1 MDNRLVPLAEAAE
14 ESAFGGKAVSLGAAI
29 RAGLPVPPGVAL
41 GTTMV
46 DRVASGDQSAI
57 DAILASPFV
66 PDGRLAVRSSA
77 VGEDSADASFAGQHA
92 TRLNVRKP
100 NIQQA
105 VHVVWA
111 SARTGAALAYRTR
124 KGLPPHPKIA
134 TVVQMLVE
142 PVAAGVLFTRNP
154 ITGADERMIEASWG
168 LGEAVVSGIVVP
180 DRARLS
186 PEGTMLDFA
195 IGDKDVKIW
204 YDEGDGTT
212 ETPVEE
218 ALRRIPCVDETNLEA
233 LNDLANRC
241 QRVWGPA
248 LDIEWALG
256 SDGDIYLL
264 QCRPITT
271 LGGLSDPTGS
281 DPHRV
286 RST

>member
-1 MDNRLVPLAEAAE
+1 MDDRLVPLAEAAD

-46 DRVASGDQSAI
+46 DRVAAGEPSAI
-57 DAILASPFV
+57 DAILTSSHI
-66 PDGRLAVRSSA
+66 PDARLAVRSSA

-100 NIQQA
+100 NIHQA

-111 SARTGAALAYRTR
+111 SARTEAALAYRAR

-186 PEGTMLDFA
+186 PRGTVLDFEIA
-195 IGDKDVKIW
+195 DKDVKVW
-204 YDEGDGTT
+204 YDDGDGTV
-212 ETPVEE
+212 EMPVDE
-218 ALRRIPCVDETNLEA
+218 ALRGAPCLDETHLSQ
-233 LNDLANRC
+233 LNELAERC

-248 LDIEWALG
+248 LDLEWALG
-256 SDGDIYLL
+256 GDGSIYLL

-271 LGGLSDPTGS
+271 L
-281 DPHRV
+281 R
-286 RST
+286 

>member
-1 MDNRLVPLAEAAE
+1 MDDRLVPLAEAVE

-29 RAGLPVPPGVAL
+29 RAGLRVPPGVAL

-46 DRVASGDQSAI
+46 ERVAAGEPSAI
-57 DAILASPFV
+57 DAILMSSHI
-66 PDGRLAVRSSA
+66 PDVRLAVRSSA

-92 TRLNVRKP
+92 TKLNVRKP

-105 VHVVWA
+105 VQVVWA
-111 SARTGAALAYRTR
+111 SARTEAALAYRTR

-134 TVVQMLVE
+134 TVVQMLIE
-142 PVAAGVLFTRNP
+142 PVAAGVLFTRDP

-186 PEGTMLDFA
+186 PQGTVLDFEVA
-195 IGDKDVKIW
+195 DKDVKVW
-204 YDEGDGTT
+204 YDEGDGTI

-218 ALRRIPCVDETNLEA
+218 ALRNVPCVDETHLA
-233 LNDLANRC
+233 LLNELAERC

-248 LDIEWALG
+248 LDLEWALG
-256 SDGDIYLL
+256 SDGNIYLL

-271 LGGLSDPTGS
+271 LRHVS
-281 DPHRV
+281 
-286 RST
+286 

>member
-1 MDNRLVPLAEAAE
+1 MDDRLVPLADAAE

-41 GTTMV
+41 GITMV
-46 DRVASGDQSAI
+46 DRVAGGDAAAIEIVLSSAHI
-57 DAILASPFV
+57 PDA
-66 PDGRLAVRSSA
+66 RLAVRSSA

-92 TRLNVRKP
+92 TKLNVRKP
-100 NIQQA
+100 NVRDA

-111 SARTGAALAYRTR
+111 SARTDAALAYRSR

-134 TVVQMLVE
+134 VVVQMLVE

-154 ITGADERMIEASWG
+154 ISGADERMIEASWG
-168 LGEAVVSGIVVP
+168 LGEAVVSGIVSP
-180 DRARLS
+180 DRATLS
-186 PEGTMLDFA
+186 PQGLLLDFVVA
-195 IGDKDVKIW
+195 DKDVKIW
-204 YDEGDGTT
+204 YDEGDGTV

-218 ALRRIPCVDETNLEA
+218 ALRSVPCVDESQLEA

-256 SDGDIYLL
+256 GDGYVYLL

-271 LGGLSDPTGS
+271 LRP
-281 DPHRV
+281 
-286 RST
+286 STP

>member
-1 MDNRLVPLAEAAE
+1 MDDRLVPLVEAAE

-41 GTTMV
+41 GTMMV
-46 DRVASGDQSAI
+46 ERVASGEQSAI
-57 DAILASPFV
+57 DVILASPHI
-66 PDGRLAVRSSA
+66 PDARLAVRSSA

-100 NIQQA
+100 SIQQA

-111 SARTGAALAYRTR
+111 SARTEAALAYRTR

-186 PEGTMLDFA
+186 PQGTLHDFE

-204 YDEGDGTT
+204 YGEGDGTT
-212 ETPVEE
+212 ETAVED
-218 ALRRIPCVDETNLEA
+218 ALRSVPCVDETHLEA

-241 QRVWGPA
+241 QRVWGAA

-256 SDGDIYLL
+256 GDGRVYLL

-271 LGGLSDPTGS
+271 LGHSS
-281 DPHRV
+281 
-286 RST
+286 